1 MLDETVGNEWLV
13 LHLAIVLLPIVNVL
27 VSASWTSP
35 AKAGWIVAVLF
46 FNLFAYAA
54 FLFFTANKVN
64 RRELEVVQAAAPA
77 GRMSTLFVVG
87 RWISTFGRRGAV
99 AIAMGIVVWVV
110 IHLADADWMR
120 QSLWIWYFPVL
131 FMYWLPVEF
140 LGQLL
145 MAVGRKRRPAS
156 DSP

>member
-1 MLDETVGNEWLV
+1 MIDETGGNEWLV
-13 LHLAIVLLPIVNVL
+13 LHLAIVVLPVVNVL
-27 VSASWTSP
+27 VSATWTPP
-35 AKAGWIVAVLF
+35 AKAGWIAAILCF
-46 FNLFAYAA
+46 SLFAYAA
-54 FLFFTANKVN
+54 FLFVTANKVN
-64 RRELEVVQAAAPA
+64 RRELEVVRAATPA
-77 GRMSTLFVVG
+77 GRTSTLFVVG

-110 IHLADADWMR
+110 IHLVDPDWMR
-120 QSLWIWYFPVL
+120 QSYWIWYFPVL

-156 DSP
+156 ASS